1 MNLGDVAIVLL
12 MAALATTGRV
22 FLTIALSIVTGW
34 LLGYLALK
42 SRAFEGAYV
51 SISGVLE
58 SVPVISFFPVVL
70 VFFIRYVRGY
80 LGVELAVDFLVF
92 TAVVWN
98 IWMGI
103 YQAFKTVPLPMLE
116 VAENLRYGFFSKMRR
131 LYIPF
136 SIPRIAAN
144 LIPSFADAF
153 FYITV
158 SEVVTI
164 GTTSYKVFGIGSE
177 LAALTSE
184 LESNPSAMS
193 EVVVGLAEL
202 AAVVVVVT
210 LGLRRFANWAAAR
223 YALDS
228 PLVPSRRGGRRR
240 TWRTLSRYYVPLER
254 RFGALARRGGAA
266 VATGLQT
273 IVALRPRLRPLE
285 RQRAAGRP
293 LADLVVKAVGVAILL
308 ILLYGAAKVVVST
321 SYGTWEYLLSSTPA
335 ILEGLAYDYARVFVI
350 AAVSFIFAIFVGY
363 AMAFHRRVEGALM
376 PLLQAYSAF
385 PAPAYFPLLFAATY
399 ALTYRLF
406 GGLGNEVYVMFLGFI
421 STFYYVLYSY
431 WMGLKALPVEVVEL
445 VRNLRMG
452 FFRALFKIYIPST
465 LPYIVTGL
473 TSTIDS
479 AWGGLMI
486 GEYWPSIYGS
496 HNLEVTHGVLKIL
509 DVATAQGNIALASWA
524 SFIFAMFV
532 VAFAM
537 GFTRHLMDL
546 SRRKYVIEESV
557 FAA

>member
-1 MNLGDVAIVLL
+1 MNMDYVALVLL
-12 MAALATTGRV
+12 LATLATTGRV
-22 FLTIALSIVTGW
+22 FLTIGLAILTGW

-42 SRAFEGAYV
+42 SRAFESAYV

-70 VFFIRYVRGY
+70 VFFISYVRGY
-80 LGVELAVDFLVF
+80 LGVELAADFLVF

-116 VAENLRYGFFSKMRR
+116 VVENLRYGFFSKMRR

-136 SIPRIAAN
+136 SMPRIAAN

-158 SEVVTI
+158 SEVVAI
-164 GTTSYKVFGIGSE
+164 GTTSYRVFGIGSE
-177 LAALTSE
+177 LATLTSE
-184 LESNPSAMS
+184 LGTNPSATA
-193 EVVVGLAEL
+193 EIAVGLAEL
-202 AAVVVVVT
+202 AAVVVAVT
-210 LGLRRFANWAAAR
+210 LGLRRFANWAAAK
-223 YALDS
+223 YAIDS

-240 TWRTLSRYYVPLER
+240 TWGVLSRYYVPLER

-266 VATGLQT
+266 VATGFQT
-273 IVALRPRLRPLE
+273 IAALRPRLRPLE
-285 RQRAAGRP
+285 RQRSAGKP
-293 LADLVVKAVGVAILL
+293 VADLAVKTVGVAILL
-308 ILLYGAAKVVVST
+308 LLLYGAVRAILST
-321 SYGTWEYLLSSTPA
+321 SYSTWAYLISYTPA
-335 ILEGLAYDYARVFVI
+335 ILEGLAYDYLRVLVI
-350 AAVSFIFAIFVGY
+350 AAVSFVFAIFVGY

-399 ALTYRLF
+399 ALTYRVF
-406 GGLGNEVYVMFLGFI
+406 GGLGNEVYVTFLGFI
-421 STFYYVLYSY
+421 STFYYILYSY

-452 FFRALFKIYIPST
+452 FFRALFKVYIPST

-496 HNLEVTHGVLKIL
+496 HNLEVTHGIMKIL

-524 SFIFAMFV
+524 SFVFALLV

-537 GFTRHLMDL
+537 GFTRHLMDV